1 METDG
6 RGIAS
11 RDRLGLGAHPRA
23 HAEARWCSHTSA
35 APGHGADRS
44 WGGELE
50 EVELKGQAE
59 AQAVG

>member
-1 METDG
+1 M
-6 RGIAS
+6 
-11 RDRLGLGAHPRA
+11 L
-23 HAEARWCSHTSA
+23 
-35 APGHGADRS
+35 ADRS